1 MSKVR
6 WGILSTA
13 KIGLNKVIP
22 AMQQGRYCDMVGLA
36 SRDLVAALW
45 LTKPLYGTTRYF
57 ERLPGVLR
65 LIGFFGKELLVSN
78 LRVLWDVIT
87 PRHISRPGIIG
98 LPLDARTDVEI
109 MLVANL
115 ISLTPGTL
123 SLDLS
128 EDRRVLYIHVM
139 FLDDIEKTRQ
149 QIKQGL
155 EKRILEV
162 MR

>member
-1 MSKVR
+1 MNLFLLNIFLALGFNAVL
-6 WGILSTA
+6 GQLDLSGFLA
-13 KIGLNKVIP
+13 GFV
-22 AMQQGRYCDMVGLA
+22 VGYL
-36 SRDLVAALW
+36 ALW
-45 LTKPLYGTTRYF
+45 LTKPLYGQTRYF
-57 ERLPGVLR
+57 ERLPKVLG
-65 LIGFFGKELLVSN
+65 LIGFFLKELLVSN

-87 PRHISRPGIIG
+87 PQHISRPGIIG
-98 LPLDARTDVEI
+98 IPLDARTDGEI

-128 EDRRVLYIHVM
+128 EDRRMLYIHVM
-139 FLDDIEKTRQ
+139 FLDDVDQTRA

-155 EKRILEV
+155 EKRVLEV

>member
-1 MSKVR
+1 MNLFLLNIFLALGFSAVL
-6 WGILSTA
+6 GQFNLSGFIA
-13 KIGLNKVIP
+13 GFI
-22 AMQQGRYCDMVGLA
+22 VGYL
-36 SRDLVAALW
+36 ALW
-45 LTKPLYGTTRYF
+45 LTKPLYGQTRYF
-57 ERLPGVLR
+57 ERLPKVLG
-65 LIGFFGKELLVSN
+65 LIGFFVKELLVCN

-87 PRHISRPGIIG
+87 PQYISRPGIIG
-98 LPLDARTDVEI
+98 IPLDARTDAEI

-123 SLDLS
+123 SMDVS

-139 FLDDIEKTRQ
+139 FLDDIEQTRE

-155 EKRILEV
+155 ERRVLEV

>member
-1 MSKVR
+1 MMNLFLLNIFLALGFSAVF
-6 WGILSTA
+6 GQLNLSGF
-13 KIGLNKVIP
+13 ISGFV
-22 AMQQGRYCDMVGLA
+22 VGY
-36 SRDLVAALW
+36 VALW
-45 LTKPLYGTTRYF
+45 LTKPLYGKTRYF
-57 ERLPGVLR
+57 ERLSGVLR

-78 LRVLWDVIT
+78 LKVLWDVIT

-155 EKRILEV
+155 ERRVLEV

>member
-1 MSKVR
+1 LTMNLFLLNIFLALGFSAVL
-6 WGILSTA
+6 GQLNLSGFMA
-13 KIGLNKVIP
+13 GFV
-22 AMQQGRYCDMVGLA
+22 VGYG
-36 SRDLVAALW
+36 ALW

-57 ERLPGVLR
+57 ERLSGVLG

-78 LRVLWDVIT
+78 LKVLWDVIT

-98 LPLDARTDVEI
+98 LPLDARTDLEI

-128 EDRRVLYIHVM
+128 DDRRVLYIHVM
-139 FLDDIEKTRQ
+139 FLDDIETTRR

-155 EKRILEV
+155 ERRVLEV

>member
-1 MSKVR
+1 MDLFLLNIFLAIGFSAVL
-6 WGILSTA
+6 GQFSLSGFIA
-13 KIGLNKVIP
+13 GF
-22 AMQQGRYCDMVGLA
+22 GVGYLA
-36 SRDLVAALW
+36 LR
-45 LTKPLYGTTRYF
+45 LTKPLYGNTRYF
-57 ERLPGVLR
+57 QRLPKVLS
-65 LIGFFGKELLVSN
+65 LIIFFCKELLVSN

-98 LPLDARTDVEI
+98 IPLDAKTDVEI

-128 EDRRVLYIHVM
+128 ADRKVLYIHVM
-139 FLDDIEKTRQ
+139 FLDDIDQTRQ

-155 EKRILEV
+155 ERRVLEV

>member
-1 MSKVR
+1 MNLFLLNIFLALGFDAVL
-6 WGILSTA
+6 GQLDLSGFLT
-13 KIGLNKVIP
+13 GFL
-22 AMQQGRYCDMVGLA
+22 VGYL
-36 SRDLVAALW
+36 ALW
-45 LTKPLYGTTRYF
+45 LTKPLYGQTRYF
-57 ERLPGVLR
+57 ERLPKVLG
-65 LIGFFGKELLVSN
+65 LIGFFGKELLISN

-87 PRHISRPGIIG
+87 PQHISRPGIIG
-98 LPLDARTDVEI
+98 IPLDARTDGEI

-128 EDRRVLYIHVM
+128 EDRRMLYIHVM
-139 FLDDIEKTRQ
+139 FLDDVDQIRA

-155 EKRILEV
+155 EKRVLEV

>member
-1 MSKVR
+1 MNLFLLNLFLALGFNAVL
-6 WGILSTA
+6 GELDLS
-13 KIGLNKVIP
+13 GF
-22 AMQQGRYCDMVGLA
+22 LA
-36 SRDLVAALW
+36 GFIFGYLALW
-45 LTKPLYGTTRYF
+45 LTKPLYGETRYF
-57 ERLPGVLR
+57 ERLPKVLG

-87 PRHISRPGIIG
+87 PQHISRPGIIG
-98 LPLDARTDVEI
+98 IPLDARTDAEI

-139 FLDDIEKTRQ
+139 FLDDINQTRK

-155 EKRILEV
+155 ERRVLEV

>member
-1 MSKVR
+1 MNLFLLNIFLALGFSAVV
-6 WGILSTA
+6 GQLNLSGFLA
-13 KIGLNKVIP
+13 GFI
-22 AMQQGRYCDMVGLA
+22 VGYI
-36 SRDLVAALW
+36 ALW
-45 LTKPLYGTTRYF
+45 LTKPLYGKTRYF
-57 ERLPGVLR
+57 ERLPRTLA

-78 LRVLWDVIT
+78 LKVLWDVIT
-87 PRHISRPGIIG
+87 PQHISRPGIIG
-98 LPLDARTDVEI
+98 IPLDARTDVEI

-139 FLDDIEKTRQ
+139 FLDDIDSTRQ

-155 EKRILEV
+155 ERRVLEV

>member
-1 MSKVR
+1 MNLFLLN
-6 WGILSTA
+6 IFLS
-13 KIGLNKVIP
+13 IGFSAVLGQFNLSGFLAGFI
-22 AMQQGRYCDMVGLA
+22 VGY
-36 SRDLVAALW
+36 VALW
-45 LTKPLYGTTRYF
+45 LTKPLYGPTRYF
-57 ERLPGVLR
+57 ERLPKVIG
-65 LIGFFGKELLVSN
+65 LIIFFAKELLVSN

-87 PRHISRPGIIG
+87 PKHISRPGIIG
-98 LPLDARTDVEI
+98 IPLDARTDMEI

-139 FLDDIEKTRQ
+139 FLDDIEETRQ

-155 EKRILEV
+155 ERRVLEV

>member
-1 MSKVR
+1 MNLFLLNLFLALGFNAVL
-6 WGILSTA
+6 GDLDLS
-13 KIGLNKVIP
+13 GFVS
-22 AMQQGRYCDMVGLA
+22 GFVVGYF
-36 SRDLVAALW
+36 ALW
-45 LTKPLYGTTRYF
+45 LTKPLYGKTRYF
-57 ERLPGVLR
+57 ERLPRVLG

-78 LRVLWDVIT
+78 LKVLWDVIT
-87 PRHISRPGIIG
+87 PKHISRPGIIG
-98 LPLDARTDVEI
+98 IPLDARTDAEI

-115 ISLTPGTL
+115 VSLTPGTL

-139 FLDDIEKTRQ
+139 FLEDVDQTRK

-155 EKRILEV
+155 ERRVLEV

>member
-1 MSKVR
+1 MNLFLLNIFLALGFNAVL
-6 WGILSTA
+6 GQLNLSGFVA
-13 KIGLNKVIP
+13 GFV
-22 AMQQGRYCDMVGLA
+22 VGY
-36 SRDLVAALW
+36 AALW
-45 LTKPLYGTTRYF
+45 LTKPLYGSTRYF

-65 LIGFFGKELLVSN
+65 LIAFFGKELLVSN
-78 LRVLWDVIT
+78 IKVLWDVIT
-87 PRHISRPGIIG
+87 PQHISRPGIIA
-98 LPLDARTDVEI
+98 LPLDARTDLEI

-128 EDRRVLYIHVM
+128 EDRRLLYIHVM
-139 FLDDIEKTRQ
+139 FLEDIDQTRR

-155 EKRILEV
+155 EKRVLEV